1 MSDGEPREWPL
12 VVFTLAIQCACG
24 LQLATFMADLSGD
37 SVLAQPMRSVSLMV
51 LPLVALGIVA
61 SAFHLGKPGAA
72 WRSLSHL
79 GKSRLSAEILVTGV
93 FAVAAVA
100 YGLPWLGHRADV
112 RVWVGLGATLAG
124 LAAVGTTACVY
135 MVPTRPVW
143 HSWWLPTS
151 FYATA
156 LLLGGLAPAILIDWT
171 RQQVLLETLLGITLA
186 GGALQVISALWMFV
200 TASRVAAEQI
210 DPLGER
216 GVPTLAT
223 RGQVV
228 ALLLDV
234 MLAGVLPAVVVV
246 SHWLS
251 DVAEPGPPFQSRL
264 VGYLVLAAALSGA
277 ALGRRLMYTLG
288 TALQRF

>member
-124 LAAVGTTACVY
+124 LAAVGATACVY

-171 RQQVLLETLLGITLA
+171 RQQVLLETLLGIT
-186 GGALQVISALWMFV
+186 
-200 TASRVAAEQI
+200 
-210 DPLGER
+210 
-216 GVPTLAT
+216 
-223 RGQVV
+223 
-228 ALLLDV
+228 
-234 MLAGVLPAVVVV
+234 LAGVLPAVVVV